1 MKFLA
6 ALFASLILAGVATAD
21 VNKKCPVSGKDVDA
35 AITSDVAV
43 KVGLCCSKCQA
54 KFEADPKMQQDAVK
68 KYAGSKES
76 PVNKKCPIGSKDVA
90 ESNTSDASMKVGLCC
105 EKCKVTFEADPKKF
119 ISKVK

>member
-35 AITSDVAV
+35 AITSEVKV

-54 KFEADPKMQQDAVK
+54 KFEADPKMQQEAVV

>member
-35 AITSDVAV
+35 AITSEVTV

-54 KFEADPKMQQDAVK
+54 KFEADPKMQQEAVV

>member
-54 KFEADPKMQQDAVK
+54 KFEADPKMQQEAVV